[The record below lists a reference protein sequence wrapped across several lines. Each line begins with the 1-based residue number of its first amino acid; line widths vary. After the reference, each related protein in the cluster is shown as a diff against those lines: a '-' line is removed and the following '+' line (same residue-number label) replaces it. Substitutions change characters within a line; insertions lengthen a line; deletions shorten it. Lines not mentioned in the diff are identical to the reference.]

1 MSEKQKISDLIFT
14 ITDDIRTIVKGEIE
28 LAKAEII
35 PQIKAFVAG
44 LGMFGVA
51 GYFAIVGAHF
61 LFIFFAMGTA
71 WLFIAQA
78 GFNPV
83 PAIFAGFGIWALIFF
98 ILAGVLALLGKIN
111 VGKLKGPEKAIAAGT
126 ATIDAVKKPF
136 GEKVQSESEAFGD
149 IASRA
154 STVVSEKV
162 DQVKD
167 SVTEARETIKDKAG
181 EAKESLKTKAQE
193 VKTKLGK

>member
-35 PQIKAFVAG
+35 PQIKSFVAG
-44 LGMFGVA
+44 LGMFGAA
-51 GYFAIVGAHF
+51 GYFALVGAHF

-71 WLFIAQA
+71 WLFIAQL
-78 GFNPV
+78 GFNPI
-83 PAIFAGFGIWALIFF
+83 PAVFAGFGIWALIFF
-98 ILAGVLALLGKIN
+98 ILAGVLALVGKIN

-154 STVVSEKV
+154 STAVSERVDKV
-162 DQVKD
+162 KE
-167 SVTEARETIKDKAG
+167 SVTEAKETFKDKT
-181 EAKESLKTKAQE
+181 EE
-193 VKTKLGK
+193 VKTKFRK